1 MKRERGHILVYIC
14 VIVVRLNMKYKKPYE
29 RIDYSSVE
37 NIADNIFFYQHI
49 GIYGYRKEALEKFCN
64 QEPSSLEKSEKL
76 EQLRWLENGGKIK
89 VGITKKLSYPVDTIE
104 DLNEVRK
111 IYEKKH
117 HI

>member
-1 MKRERGHILVYIC
+1 M
-14 VIVVRLNMKYKKPYE
+14 
-29 RIDYSSVE
+29 
-37 NIADNIFFYQHI
+37 
-49 GIYGYRKEALEKFCN
+49 
-64 QEPSSLEKSEKL
+64 SEKL

-89 VGITKKLSYPVDTIE
+89 VGITKQLSYPVDTIE